1 MIANSKVFTDR
12 GVQHQMRCMKLVIKS
27 KEIKGTFIET
37 YCVDISIRNQYFIN
51 CQIWIE
57 NARLSLFCSIIRI
70 TLYDNYTIVI
80 LEYRLNKRKDFCYNK
95 FSEYNDRNVFKLC
108 LRIDTTC

>member
-37 YCVDISIRNQYFIN
+37 YCVDISIRN
-51 CQIWIE
+51 
-57 NARLSLFCSIIRI
+57 
-70 TLYDNYTIVI
+70 
-80 LEYRLNKRKDFCYNK
+80 
-95 FSEYNDRNVFKLC
+95 
-108 LRIDTTC
+108 